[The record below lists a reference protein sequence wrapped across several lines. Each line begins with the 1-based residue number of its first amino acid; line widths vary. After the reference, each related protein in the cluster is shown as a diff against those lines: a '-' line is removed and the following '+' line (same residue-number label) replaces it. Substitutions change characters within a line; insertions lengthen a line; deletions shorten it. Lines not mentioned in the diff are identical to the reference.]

1 MYKHLLVPVDGT
13 QLADRAVG
21 DSVALALR
29 LGARI
34 TALVVE
40 PLAPT
45 LASGYGASSYVRSL
59 EEHDARTEE
68 HARGVL
74 EQFRRRAADEGVVF
88 DGLYT
93 RSPNVDAA
101 IVDTAGERHCDLIV
115 MATHGRSA
123 FGELLFGSHTRNVLT
138 RSALPLL
145 VLH

>member
-13 QLADRAVG
+13 QLADRAVD
-21 DSVALALR
+21 DSVALARR

-68 HARGVL
+68 HAREVL
-74 EQFRRRAADEGVVF
+74 EQFRRRAVDEGVSF
-88 DGLYT
+88 DGVYA
-93 RSPNVDAA
+93 RSPHIDST
-101 IVDTAGERHCDLIV
+101 IVDTARECACDLIV
-115 MATHGRSA
+115 MATHGRGA